1 MVQASSQVVPIT
13 ADRSDA
19 TRLTTIRKH
28 RGLTQ
33 AALAETVGI
42 HVTQVRRYEAG
53 DAQPTL
59 EVLRNLAIAL
69 STTTDELAFNT
80 DERQPPNDLRL
91 HLEAIN
97 QLDPHEQTII
107 RELIEAILLRH
118 QARKLAS

>member
-1 MVQASSQVVPIT
+1 M
-13 ADRSDA
+13 DFA
-19 TRLTTIRKH
+19 TRLTALRKQ

-33 AALAETVGI
+33 QTLADTVGI
-42 HVTQVRRYEAG
+42 HVTQIRRYEAG

-59 EVLRNLAIAL
+59 EVLRNLAITL
-69 STTTDELAFNT
+69 STTTDNLAFSA
-80 DERQPPNDLRL
+80 DERQPPTDLKY

>member
-1 MVQASSQVVPIT
+1 MVNTTLHTTTETIM
-13 ADRSDA
+13 DFA
-19 TRLTTIRKH
+19 TRLTRIRKQ
-28 RGLTQ
+28 RGYTQ

-42 HVTQVRRYEAG
+42 HVTQIRRYEAN

-69 STTTDELAFNT
+69 STTTDELAFAT
-80 DERQPPNDLRL
+80 TERQPPTDLKN

-118 QARKLAS
+118 QARKLAN

>member
-1 MVQASSQVVPIT
+1 VVPIT